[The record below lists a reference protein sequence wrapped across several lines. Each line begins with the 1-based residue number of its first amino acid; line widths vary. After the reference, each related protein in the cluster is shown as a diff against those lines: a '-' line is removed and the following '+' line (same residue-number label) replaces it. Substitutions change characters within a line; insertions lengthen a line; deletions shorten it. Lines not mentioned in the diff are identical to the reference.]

1 MADYCDRCFLLY
13 EAELGQ
19 TPAEHRLTCEN
30 AEEDNEICRPVK
42 GGSMIVE
49 EVTPKPPGPS
59 LSAPTSSTTASA
71 MAKGSSRGGGR
82 GGRGGV
88 GVVSTGRG
96 GRGGR
101 GGVTITGRGAFAGDA
116 AADDDDDSFTNDDSD
131 EEDDEVETEH
141 SFAELKKVEIVDLV
155 SMVGKAT
162 DSAVSSG
169 IGRAA
174 LLKLLLGSKK
184 YTVSHLREMVEEEEL
199 ELEGRSKKDEIIDLL
214 VESVVAKKGSPSGS
228 GASAVQGKMGS
239 KATKTKKTKKTKKP
253 AKTKTGRKKPQVKW
267 KGVVKRA
274 DGIAKNVKSLDG
286 DYSSFAYGAN
296 ANPFFSRIA
305 NAPPTGKTPIKA
317 PATRAAL
324 TPLTAMALAPSPQTP
339 TGVFNK
345 CHFK

>member
-1 MADYCDRCFLLY
+1 M
-13 EAELGQ
+13 
-19 TPAEHRLTCEN
+19 
-30 AEEDNEICRPVK
+30 
-42 GGSMIVE
+42 
-49 EVTPKPPGPS
+49 
-59 LSAPTSSTTASA
+59 
-71 MAKGSSRGGGR
+71 
-82 GGRGGV
+82 
-88 GVVSTGRG
+88 
-96 GRGGR
+96 
-101 GGVTITGRGAFAGDA
+101 
-116 AADDDDDSFTNDDSD
+116 
-131 EEDDEVETEH
+131 ETEH

-199 ELEGRSKKDEIIDLL
+199 EQEGRSKKDEIIDLL

-253 AKTKTGRKKPQVKW
+253 AKKTKKPAKNRGRKGASSGPEYQTKTGRKKAQVKW